1 MMMIQNLLIY
11 KIDDNLQN
19 ITMQE
24 LATKFLLEKLLVR
37 VYYSQQIP
45 SHIQHIIFAFLF
57 LTLLLH
63 LRVHVHSK
71 MLLI

>member
-1 MMMIQNLLIY
+1 MMIQNLSIY
-11 KIDDNLQN
+11 KIDDDLQN

-45 SHIQHIIFAFLF
+45 SHIQHINFAFLF
-57 LTLLLH
+57 L
-63 LRVHVHSK
+63 